1 MEEFDSLVPNSMDF
15 DIGYYSGK
23 QNKKHWLIEENDLKE
38 MYDNMK
44 KSQSVLLWC
53 DRRMQGPQQL
63 PEQKRKRCA
72 NQDAPKSKR
81 FELEMEVDDIVTQ
94 LKDIH
99 GDKFTAP
106 QLRMWARYVQAGHYR
121 DLVEPPPL
129 PALKGIPPK
138 RDRKE
143 SLSDAIAGAA
153 ITFINA
159 MRSPESNVKANNVVI
174 NAQTPPKNDPT
185 NSVIVGISPGRATD
199 LRMKKLKELREL
211 QALLEQSIL
220 NEAEFAEQKA
230 IVLESLRKL
239 Q

>member
-1 MEEFDSLVPNSMDF
+1 
-15 DIGYYSGK
+15 
-23 QNKKHWLIEENDLKE
+23 
-38 MYDNMK
+38 
-44 KSQSVLLWC
+44 
-53 DRRMQGPQQL
+53 
-63 PEQKRKRCA
+63 
-72 NQDAPKSKR
+72 
-81 FELEMEVDDIVTQ
+81 MEVDDIVTQ

-99 GDKFTAP
+99 GDNFTAP
-106 QLRMWARYVQAGHYR
+106 QLRMWACYVQAGHYK

-138 RDRKE
+138 KE

-159 MRSPESNVKANNVVI
+159 MRSPEPNVKANNVVI